1 MRYPFTVHKQK
12 DTRGSIAR
20 NFTMIY
26 LNIYICML
34 VCVVVYMCSYASIGS
49 ALIPKELN
57 PIIWVSVQWNGRN
70 MDDHLN
76 HIGVQMKWT
85 YKCWFFCLVFF
96 VRNLWYKYM
105 PFGVKINMYIT
116 VYDICLSCTKV
127 NTSEL
132 HCRHRFTAPLVWI
145 CMYVVCRHHTWLNG
159 RLGEWVNG
167 WKDERM
173 NGREWTYH
181 VLYKCEGGCEWI
193 LWEYSHFWMIVQ
205 IWVGTFVLTQW
216 EYLYPCGFLW
226 HFVGIST
233 LVWVDVLWVCVSVWI
248 CMCELWHLNSC
259 SFVVLY
265 HEKCVPLSLHY
276 PWHDNRMFIHA
287 VCPSVVGRLVGHTFK
302 RDKNKTSLQIPI
314 VSHLPVIFSDDN

>member
-1 MRYPFTVHKQK
+1 M
-12 DTRGSIAR
+12 
-20 NFTMIY
+20 
-26 LNIYICML
+26 
-34 VCVVVYMCSYASIGS
+34 
-49 ALIPKELN
+49 
-57 PIIWVSVQWNGRN
+57 
-70 MDDHLN
+70 
-76 HIGVQMKWT
+76 
-85 YKCWFFCLVFF
+85 
-96 VRNLWYKYM
+96 
-105 PFGVKINMYIT
+105 
-116 VYDICLSCTKV
+116 
-127 NTSEL
+127 
-132 HCRHRFTAPLVWI
+132 
-145 CMYVVCRHHTWLNG
+145 
-159 RLGEWVNG
+159 NG

-181 VLYKCEGGCEWI
+181 VLYKCEGECEWI

-233 LVWVDVLWVCVSVWI
+233 LVWVDELLVCVAVWI
-248 CMCELWHLNSC
+248 CMCELWQLNSC

-314 VSHLPVIFSDDN
+314 VSHLPVIFSDDNKWSFCICYSVYVWIRVGCVCVNIVWDLDKRISIDGTLGHTLWNWFSPLNA